1 MLETFYK
8 TFGFLPA
15 LLISFLLFMLFIFW
29 MAGVA
34 GICRKKKD
42 DQSEMNIILAV
53 FVPVYPII
61 WLISEMVRERKLL
74 KRTN

>member
-8 TFGFLPA
+8 TFGFIPA
-15 LLISFLLFMLFIFW
+15 LLISFVLFMLFIFW

-34 GICRKKKD
+34 GICRQKKD

-53 FVPVYPII
+53 FIPVYPII

-74 KRTN
+74 KRTH